1 MTSHADRGA
10 SLMAAK
16 NYPLAIDSYTQALK
30 TSLSPVWLIQR
41 STAYQRTNNHDASL
55 KDAEASVIQGKERG
69 KRDLIAQA
77 QLRRGIAL
85 FRLGRIADA
94 RMVLI
99 WVRMLNE
106 KEKGL
111 GLWVETVTKAYEALP
126 EGDEGRKVT
135 VEEWPDKRVVEE
147 VKAQLEGREVAAE
160 AAPTATSKQT
170 PPSSPAAPAAEKT
183 ETIKAQPAQ
192 AKPAQASTSTPA
204 VRSAIQPTPQDKIR
218 QEWYQSS
225 TSVSI
230 SILAKGIP
238 KDSAS
243 VAILANKVTVS
254 FPTPTEPYTFTL
266 APTYGAIDVEKSTY
280 NITPHKLELTLKK
293 EGGLKWAKLEGDA
306 DAPPQISSTPQA
318 AAPSASTASHAPAY
332 PTSSKH
338 GTKDWDALAKQ
349 ELKKARDE
357 AAAKAGPSDKPVA
370 EDDEDDESD
379 PLHGF
384 FKKIYAGADP
394 DTKKAMMKSFVESN
408 GTTLSTNWDEVSQGK
423 VEGKVP
429 EGYEEKK
436 Y

>member
-41 STAYQRTNNHDASL
+41 STAYQRTNNHTASL
-55 KDAEASVIQGKERG
+55 KDAEAGVIQGKERG
-69 KRDLIAQA
+69 KRDLIAQS
-77 QLRRGIAL
+77 QLRRAIAL
-85 FRLGRIADA
+85 FRLGRIADS
-94 RMVLI
+94 RMVLT
-99 WVRMLNE
+99 WVRKLNE

-135 VEEWPDKRVVEE
+135 VEEWPDKRVVKE
-147 VKAQLEGREVAAE
+147 VKAQLEGRDVAAE
-160 AAPTATSKQT
+160 AAPSATVKQT
-170 PPSSPAAPAAEKT
+170 PPPSPAAPAAVKT
-183 ETIKAQPAQ
+183 EPVKAQPAQ
-192 AKPAQASTSTPA
+192 VKPAQASTSTPA
-204 VRSAIQPTPQDKIR
+204 VRPAIQPTPEDKIR
-218 QEWYQSS
+218 HEWYQSS
-225 TSVSI
+225 ASVSI

-243 VAILANKVTVS
+243 VAILPNKVTVS
-254 FPTPTEPYTFTL
+254 FPTPTGPYTFTL

-280 NITPHKLELTLKK
+280 NITPHKLELILKK

-318 AAPSASTASHAPAY
+318 AAPSAY

-357 AAAKAGPSDKPVA
+357 AAAKAGSSDKPVA
-370 EDDEDDESD
+370 DDDEDDESD